1 MKIIFDSIKDAGSL
15 EKERVVFKVIEP
27 VNIGNYIVAE
37 SVEITD
43 DTFSSKIQNVF
54 WFPDQEMKEGDL
66 VVLYTKEGT
75 KANTINSDNS
85 TTYFFY
91 WGLTRPHTELAKSVV
106 VLFEA
111 KWKTFGVPQI
121 KHDES

>member
-15 EKERVVFKVIEP
+15 EKERVIFKVIEAT
-27 VNIGNYIVAE
+27 NIGSYIAAE
-37 SVEITD
+37 SVQVTD
-43 DTFSSKIQNVF
+43 STFSSKIQNIF
-54 WFPDQEMKEGDL
+54 WFPDQDMKEGDL
-66 VVLYTKEGT
+66 VVLYTKNGI

-91 WGLTRPHTELAKSVV
+91 WGLNRPHTALEKSIV

-111 KWKTFGVPQI
+111 TWKTFEVPQV
-121 KHDES
+121 KEEV